1 MIYRFLIL
9 SDEVSDF
16 VREIKIDSEAT
27 FLDLHKAILKS
38 TGYAPD
44 QMCSFFVCDDDWSR
58 RTEVTLIDMGKKSSE
73 EDNYIMENT
82 PLEALL
88 EDEDEKLIYV
98 FDYLTERS
106 FFIELREIIPGKTL
120 AQALCSRSE
129 GLPPPQTTDFDEV
142 ADTAAQANNSLPGE
156 YLYGD
161 SEYDVEELD
170 SEGFDGLENTENPFE
185 EERF

>member
-27 FLDLHKAILKS
+27 FLDLHKAIIKS
-38 TGYAPD
+38 TAYAAD
-44 QMCSFFVCDDDWSR
+44 QMCSFFICDDDWGR
-58 RTEVTLIDMGKKSSE
+58 RTEVTLIDMGKKSFE

-98 FDYLTERS
+98 FDYMTERS

-120 AQALCSRSE
+120 SQPLCSRSE
-129 GLPPPQTTDFDEV
+129 GLPPPQMINFDEI
-142 ADTAAQANNSLPGE
+142 ADTAQANNSLPGE

-161 SEYDVEELD
+161 SEYDIEELD
-170 SEGFDGLENTENPFE
+170 NEGFDGLENIENPFG